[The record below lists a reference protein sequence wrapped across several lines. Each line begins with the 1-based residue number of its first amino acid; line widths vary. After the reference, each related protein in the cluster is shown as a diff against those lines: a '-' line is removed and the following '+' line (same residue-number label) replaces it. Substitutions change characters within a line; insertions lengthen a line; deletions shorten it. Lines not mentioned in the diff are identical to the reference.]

1 MCDASLTAR
10 SPTNV
15 PLTATR
21 LWPQVNLAT
30 AQGVFDTSQIIL
42 DEFLMNSRMWL
53 GDGALSPVAYFKYV
67 VSIVKNRPESCWH
80 THGID
85 HCFLLLE
92 LR

>member
-1 MCDASLTAR
+1 MVLPQNDVVLTSPLPTAS
-10 SPTNV
+10 
-15 PLTATR
+15 
-21 LWPQVNLAT
+21 QVNLAT
-30 AQGVFDTSQIIL
+30 AQGVFDTAQIIL

-53 GDGALSPVAYFKYV
+53 GEGAIDPLAYFKYV
-67 VSIVKNRPESCWH
+67 VSIAKNRPETCWH